1 MHTDSILLY
10 LSRLLKLGALEFKK
24 TVEEREEWR
33 IVTCMWLHAGVF
45 HVLANMMGLVFI
57 GSRLEQEFGFC
68 KLIHHA
74 FLLEEID
81 IRFKVQDA
89 LF

>member
-68 KLIHHA
+68 KYSFTNSYTMH
-74 FLLEEID
+74 FFW
-81 IRFKVQDA
+81 RR
-89 LF
+89 